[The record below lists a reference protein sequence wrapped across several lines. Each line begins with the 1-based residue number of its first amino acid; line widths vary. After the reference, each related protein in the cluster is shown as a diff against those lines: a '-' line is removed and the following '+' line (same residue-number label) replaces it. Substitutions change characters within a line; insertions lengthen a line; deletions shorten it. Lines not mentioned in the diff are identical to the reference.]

1 MVPSKLLQ
9 NILSDIRI
17 EINEENDKNF
27 TRKAFFTEKW
37 ARRKF
42 DDGKGSLM
50 MRSGNLRRSV
60 KLRNTATGLESV
72 HINNPGLEQMQLLK
86 SVTRQLNKRA
96 VSHYYKLSLYYFCEA
111 IDLLRG
117 KIVNNGMDLRNLF
130 NKERFCKS
138 AYIIYF

>member
-60 KLRNTATGLESV
+60 KIRNTATGLV
-72 HINNPGLEQMQLLK
+72 
-86 SVTRQLNKRA
+86 
-96 VSHYYKLSLYYFCEA
+96 VSSGVVYATIHNEGGEIILVSSL
-111 IDLLRG
+111 
-117 KIVNNGMDLRNLF
+117 
-130 NKERFCKS
+130 
-138 AYIIYF
+138 